1 MRLKLTENLNHNN
14 GHAEAARERDV
25 ALAPDMEKNKAPS
38 SPLGSL
44 VVSGGGVDDEQVF
57 SDEDTMS
64 PNEDEED
71 DEKPADAR

>member
-25 ALAPDMEKNKAPS
+25 SMAPDLEKKALS
-38 SPLGSL
+38 SLGNL
-44 VVSGGGVDDEQVF
+44 VVSGGGVGTSDEQVF
-57 SDEDTMS
+57 SDDDTMS

-71 DEKPADAR
+71 EEKPSDAR

>member
-14 GHAEAARERDV
+14 GHVEAARERDV
-25 ALAPDMEKNKAPS
+25 ALAPDMEKSKEPS
-38 SPLGSL
+38 SPLGGI
-44 VVSGGGVDDEQVF
+44 VVSGGGVEDEQVF